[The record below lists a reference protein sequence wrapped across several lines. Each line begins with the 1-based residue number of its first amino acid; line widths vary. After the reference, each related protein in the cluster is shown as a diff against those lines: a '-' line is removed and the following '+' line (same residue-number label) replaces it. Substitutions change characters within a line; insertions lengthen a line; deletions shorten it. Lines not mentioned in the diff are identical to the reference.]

1 MSMNNKKDIVEI
13 KKCINKIFI
22 VAKTNH
28 GS

>member
-1 MSMNNKKDIVEI
+1 MLMKNKKYIVEI
-13 KKCINKIFI
+13 KKCIDKIFI